1 MHLTEIPQLQRAT
14 PAEKI
19 ELIDELWA
27 SIPPEAVS
35 TPDSHLKE
43 LEDRMNRL
51 KASPEK
57 ALTPEEARARIRA
70 RTGL

>member
-14 PAEKI
+14 PVEKI

-43 LEDRMNRL
+43 LE
-51 KASPEK
+51 AVAWST
-57 ALTPEEARARIRA
+57 LTANHACVDARFAPQGA
-70 RTGL
+70 